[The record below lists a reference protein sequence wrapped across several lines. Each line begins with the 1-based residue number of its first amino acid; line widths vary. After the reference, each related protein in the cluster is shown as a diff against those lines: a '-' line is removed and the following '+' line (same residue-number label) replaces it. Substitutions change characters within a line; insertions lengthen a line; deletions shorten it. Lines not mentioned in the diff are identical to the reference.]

1 MHFVKLK
8 KYKIGRGRKEL
19 DLKIKEL
26 PEIER
31 PYEKLELYGEK
42 NLSNAELLAIIIKNG
57 TKEKTSVEMA
67 NEILNLNTS
76 QDKGDLNFLR
86 DLSLEEL
93 MNLKGVGRVKA
104 IQLKAVCELA
114 TRMSKP
120 SNYKKVQIKSPND
133 VANLL
138 MNDLRFEKREI
149 AKVLVLNNKNIV
161 IKILDV
167 AIGSSNFSNLNIR
180 YILSETIKIN
190 APKIILV
197 HNHPSGDPMPS
208 RADILVTKKLKEAAN
223 ILNIELVDHIVIG
236 NMQYKSI
243 LG

>member
-1 MHFVKLK
+1 M
-8 KYKIGRGRKEL
+8 
-19 DLKIKEL
+19 KIKEL

-42 NLSNAELLAIIIKNG
+42 TLSNAELLAIIIKNG

-67 NEILNLNTS
+67 NEIINMNTNH
-76 QDKGDLNFLR
+76 DKGNLNFLR
-86 DLSLEEL
+86 ELSIEEL
-93 MNLKGVGRVKA
+93 KNLKGIGRVKA
-104 IQLKAVCELA
+104 IQIKAVCELA

-120 SNYKKVQIKSPND
+120 NNYKKVQIKSPND

-149 AKVLVLNNKNIV
+149 VKAILLNNKNIV

-167 AIGSSNFSNLNIR
+167 AIGAGNFSNLNIR

-197 HNHPSGDPMPS
+197 HNHPSGDPTPS
-208 RADILVTKKLKEAAN
+208 KADILVTNRLREAVN
-223 ILNIELVDHIVIG
+223 ILNIELVDHIIIG
-236 NMQYKSI
+236 DMQYKSI
-243 LG
+243 QG